1 MNNMVKTKKAISD
14 IVSTVLIIMLAVVAV
29 GIIGIFLIP
38 LIRDSLAFSGAEVDL
53 IIMEAVYDESQN
65 SVFLAVSRG
74 SDDYNLSKILFIL
87 SGSGKNSESFEV
99 KDNLIAPGIIKTYRL
114 QGIESSLDIASV
126 TPFISIRGREKKLGI
141 SSEVQIES
149 RTWASQGTNVG
160 SSIPESPKLPPFP

>member
-1 MNNMVKTKKAISD
+1 MVNSKKAISD

-53 IIMEAVYDESQN
+53 IIMEAVYDESKN

-99 KDNLIAPGIIKTYRL
+99 KNNLISSGTIKTYQL
-114 QGIESSLDIASV
+114 EGIESSLDIASI
-126 TPFISIRGREKKLGI
+126 TPFISIKGREKKLSI
-141 SSEVQIES
+141 SSEVQIVP
-149 RTWASQGTNVG
+149 RTWASQGTIV
-160 SSIPESPKLPPFP
+160 SSLPPSPTKPPFP